1 MSRPY
6 RKILTRYARF
16 RNPLAR
22 LFGYALEEAVTPGPE
37 GTYIAALLAAGAT
50 VTNSQRTAISTFMSG
65 EIAAGRWDKHKRLYF
80 PVWGVAAANAICM
93 KSLTSG
99 TFNGA
104 INHEAKGVSANVS
117 GNMNTNTNLGAL
129 GITNTSFHFAM
140 LLPDGP
146 EENYSIPFSVN
157 NTASLNSIYIL
168 WSDGFSS
175 LRIMEKT
182 FGGGIVTNLPSI
194 MTTGNDSAAGNIYF
208 KERLSGSTGVDTI
221 AGSVATAFPSANL
234 FILATSTGEIAMNQP
249 IGAFSVSTE
258 LSSAQDAAYT
268 LALKTLWQS
277 TTGLTL

>member
-99 TFNGA
+99 TFNGSIVHA
-104 INHEAKGVSANVS
+104 AKGVSANVS

-140 LLPDGP
+140 LLPDGA
-146 EENYSIPFSVN
+146 EGAYSLPFSVN
-157 NTASLNSIYIL
+157 DFSASSIYAY
-168 WSDGFSS
+168 WSIGFPEIRVMERLFASS
-175 LRIMEKT
+175 FL
-182 FGGGIVTNLPSI
+182 TNLPSVLSI
-194 MTTGNDSAAGNIYF
+194 GNDSVANSLYL
-208 KERLSGSTGVDTI
+208 KERIYNSSASDLL

-234 FILATSTGEIAMNQP
+234 FILATSTGEIAMNNP

-277 TTGLTL
+277 TTGLAL